1 MPRTIKGNP
10 GLPPS
15 ILPSSVRNVVLL
27 FAISVAA
34 VAQVYPGGGYPGGGY
49 PGGGYPG
56 GGYPGGQSPYPGG
69 RNPTGS
75 GIPIPGRTGK
85 SKTNAPNQNGPLPNF
100 RGNLKVF
107 DEKAIS
113 VELGDKRVMDFK
125 RTDKTKFFK
134 SGDEIKTPKFNVGDQ
149 VSVEAQEDPGG
160 NSMTAVNVYW
170 EKAGGGATSS
180 KNDDGVIDTWKDD
193 PKPGSERGTGK
204 AAPPA
209 SSNSGD
215 GPPRLKRAGEQTAQA
230 AASDADDSG
239 APKLSRPTATEA
251 APPIKPAADDPGPPK
266 LKRGGVA
273 DPSRQRAGDVPEQT
287 AANRLPTAPAPGVE
301 RVTDGSRPSV
311 IRGDG
316 DEDTV
321 RTVQRKDEP
330 LIRRAADAAMEFT
343 ETLPSYVCTE
353 VVTRTQSESTPAN
366 FQPIDVVSM
375 EVLYTDGREDYRN
388 IQING
393 KKTVKKIE
401 ETGGAWSTGEFGTVL
416 IDLFSPAT
424 NATFHYR
431 RDSRAG
437 GIMAKMYDFE
447 VAREGSHWS
456 IHASSQTYNP
466 AYVGSVWIDPAT
478 SRVLRIEM
486 EAKGFP
492 GEFPLDHVE
501 SATDYQYIRLG
512 DTKQYLL
519 PVHAETLS
527 CQRGTA
533 YCSRNVIDFRN
544 YHKYTGESSITFGAP
559 TATPPKD
566 KE

>member
-1 MPRTIKGNP
+1 MSRFIKSNP
-10 GLPPS
+10 GPS
-15 ILPSSVRNVVLL
+15 ARIIGSSVRTGILL
-27 FAISVAA
+27 LAVSAA
-34 VAQVYPGGGYPGGGY
+34 ALAQVYPGGGYPGGGY

-56 GGYPGGQSPYPGG
+56 GGYPGQTPYPGG
-69 RNPTGS
+69 RNPTGV
-75 GIPIPGRTGK
+75 PVPGRTGK
-85 SKTNAPNQNGPLPNF
+85 TSKTPAPNQNGPLPNF
-100 RGNLKVF
+100 RGSLKVF

-113 VELGDKRVMDFK
+113 VELGDKRVMDFR

-134 SGDEIKTPKFNVGDQ
+134 AGDEVKTPKFSLGDQ
-149 VSVEAQEDPGG
+149 VSVEATEDPGG

-170 EKAGGGATSS
+170 EKGGGATTSS
-180 KNDDGVIDTWKDD
+180 KNDDGVVDTWKDD
-193 PKPGSERGTGK
+193 PKPGSEHGTAK
-204 AAPPA
+204 SASAAA
-209 SSNSGD
+209 SAEDS
-215 GPPRLKRAGEQTAQA
+215 GPPRLQ
-230 AASDADDSG
+230 
-239 APKLSRPTATEA
+239 RPTATEA
-251 APPIKPAADDPGPPK
+251 AAPISRDPDDPGPPK

-273 DPSRQRAGDVPEQT
+273 DPARQKAQNVPEQT
-287 AANRLPTAPAPGVE
+287 TPVQTTPVQSASARIPTTPERVEE

-321 RTVQRKDEP
+321 RIVQRKDEP

-353 VVTRTQSESTPAN
+353 LVTRSQSESTPAN

-416 IDLFSPAT
+416 VDLFSPAT
-424 NATFHYR
+424 GAVFHYR

-466 AYVGSVWIDPAT
+466 PYVGSVWIDPAT

-486 EAKGFP
+486 EAKGMP
-492 GEFPLDHVE
+492 SEFPLDHVE

-512 DTKQYLL
+512 DAKQYLL

-527 CQRGTA
+527 CQRGTP

-544 YHKYTGESSITFGAP
+544 YHKYTGESSITFGA
-559 TATPPKD
+559 ATTD
-566 KE
+566 KEKQ

>member
-1 MPRTIKGNP
+1 MPTFVKRNP
-10 GLPPS
+10 RVPVR
-15 ILPSSVRNVVLL
+15 ILPSSVRTGILL
-27 FAISVAA
+27 FVWSTAA
-34 VAQVYPGGGYPGGGY
+34 LAQV
-49 PGGGYPG
+49 YPG

-69 RNPTGS
+69 QTPYPGQRQPTGS
-75 GIPIPGRTGK
+75 GIPIPGRPSKDK
-85 SKTNAPNQNGPLPNF
+85 SSKADASAPLPNF
-100 RGNLKVF
+100 RGTLKVF
-107 DEKAIS
+107 AEKTLS

-134 SGDEIKTPKFNVGDQ
+134 SGDEVKTPKFNIGDQ
-149 VSVEAQEDPGG
+149 VSVEAQTDPGG
-160 NSMTAVNVYW
+160 YMTAMNVYW
-170 EKAGGGATSS
+170 EKAGGGATS
-180 KNDDGVIDTWKDD
+180 KNDDGVVDTWKDD
-193 PKPGSERGTGK
+193 AKPAPERGTTK
-204 AAPPA
+204 ASPA
-209 SSNSGD
+209 SNAND
-215 GPPRLKRAGEQTAQA
+215 EGPPRLKRASEQA
-230 AASDADDSG
+230 AAAE
-239 APKLSRPTATEA
+239 PET
-251 APPIKPAADDPGPPK
+251 PIRPAADDPGPPK

-273 DPSRQRAGDVPEQT
+273 DPKREKSSDVTEQT
-287 AANRLPTAPAPGVE
+287 AAVRPPASVPSSERGVE

-321 RTVQRKDEP
+321 RSVPRKDEP

-353 VVTRTQSESTPAN
+353 LVTRSQSESTPAN

-416 IDLFSPAT
+416 VDLFSPAT
-424 NATFHYR
+424 GATFKFR

-447 VAREGSHWS
+447 VSREGSHWS
-456 IHASSQTYNP
+456 IHSGSQSFNP
-466 AYVGSVWIDPAT
+466 PYIGSVWVDPAT

-492 GEFPLDHVE
+492 GDFPLDHVE

-512 DTKQYLL
+512 DAKQYLL

-527 CQRGTA
+527 CQRGTP

-544 YHKYTGESSITFGAP
+544 YHKYTGESSITFGG
-559 TATPPKD
+559 TTGGKD
-566 KE
+566 KEQE

>member
-1 MPRTIKGNP
+1 M
-10 GLPPS
+10 
-15 ILPSSVRNVVLL
+15 
-27 FAISVAA
+27 
-34 VAQVYPGGGYPGGGY
+34 
-49 PGGGYPG
+49 
-56 GGYPGGQSPYPGG
+56 
-69 RNPTGS
+69 
-75 GIPIPGRTGK
+75 
-85 SKTNAPNQNGPLPNF
+85 
-100 RGNLKVF
+100 F

-113 VELGDKRVMDFK
+113 VELGDKRVMDFR

-134 SGDEIKTPKFNVGDQ
+134 AGDEVKTPKFNLGDQ
-149 VSVEAQEDPGG
+149 VSVEATEDPGG

-170 EKAGGGATSS
+170 EKAGGGGTSS
-180 KNDDGVIDTWKDD
+180 KNDDGVVDTWKDD
-193 PKPGSERGTGK
+193 PKPGSEHGTAKSRAAGQPAPATIGTAAV
-204 AAPPA
+204 AAPRRQ
-209 SSNSGD
+209 
-215 GPPRLKRAGEQTAQA
+215 PRPRRRSA
-230 AASDADDSG
+230 A
-239 APKLSRPTATEA
+239 
-251 APPIKPAADDPGPPK
+251 IADDPGPPK

-273 DPSRQRAGDVPEQT
+273 DPSRERAQDVPEQT
-287 AANRLPTAPAPGVE
+287 RRPIASARIPTTPERAEE

-353 VVTRTQSESTPAN
+353 LVTRSQSESTPAN

-416 IDLFSPAT
+416 VDLFSPAT
-424 NATFHYR
+424 GAVFHYR

-486 EAKGFP
+486 EAKGMP
-492 GEFPLDHVE
+492 GGISVGPRGIGH
-501 SATDYQYIRLG
+501 G
-512 DTKQYLL
+512 L
-519 PVHAETLS
+519 PVHPAGRCQAVPAAGACGDLELPARHGLLLAQRDRFPQLS
-527 CQRGTA
+527 QVHGRIVDYVRRRDDGQRKT
-533 YCSRNVIDFRN
+533 V
-544 YHKYTGESSITFGAP
+544 E
-559 TATPPKD
+559 
-566 KE
+566 